1 MKLPFDMAKSM
12 AGSYVKVND
21 KNPYLTQLAG
31 PEPKGTLATAR
42 VSGTC
47 YRNFEIRWRPVLPR
61 LGFGGLK
68 VP

>member
-1 MKLPFDMAKSM
+1 MA
-12 AGSYVKVND
+12 
-21 KNPYLTQLAG
+21 YLTQLAG

>member
-1 MKLPFDMAKSM
+1 MGPLRMTYLFDNSNT
-12 AGSYVKVND
+12 SVS
-21 KNPYLTQLAG
+21 YLTQLAG

>member
-1 MKLPFDMAKSM
+1 MVTHGARGVERPTA
-12 AGSYVKVND
+12 
-21 KNPYLTQLAG
+21 YLTQLAG

>member
-1 MKLPFDMAKSM
+1 MYSCFPWHFK
-12 AGSYVKVND
+12 GGWN
-21 KNPYLTQLAG
+21 YLTQLAG